1 MVQTEPIM
9 DLRGKKVTIL
19 GFARSGMALA
29 EMVLR
34 LEGAP
39 KISDNGPWEKME
51 ALWEGWPLKNK
62 VHKEFGTHSQAFIE
76 ESDLVVLSPGVRMD
90 APALQWA
97 KAKNIPVMG
106 EIELAW
112 RFCRATVVA
121 ITGSNGKTTTTT
133 LISQML
139 QRAGKKVCLC
149 GNIGTPFSRFVLD
162 LTPQHIVVMEISSFQ
177 LESIRQFRPHVAVF
191 LNFSQNHLDRHKDL
205 NEYFTAKTRIFMNQ
219 TSNDYAVLNY
229 QDSSLRAFVPR
240 IKSKVVYFNQTQV
253 DRQNDQDNP
262 NFLAAAQTAKILGV
276 SEATCQEAIKNF
288 KGVEHRQEW
297 VRTIEG
303 IDFINDS
310 KATTVEAGRWALET
324 TTKPMLMICGGKDKN
339 LDFTVLRDVIPK
351 KVKKMYVIGE
361 ARERI
366 KKAFQDVVA
375 LEEAATLEAAVQS
388 ARNDARSGDCV
399 VLCPMCASFDMF
411 RDYED
416 RGRTFKTIVSRL

>member
-90 APALQWA
+90 AQALQWA

-133 LISQML
+133 L
-139 QRAGKKVCLC
+139 
-149 GNIGTPFSRFVLD
+149 
-162 LTPQHIVVMEISSFQ
+162 
-177 LESIRQFRPHVAVF
+177 
-191 LNFSQNHLDRHKDL
+191 
-205 NEYFTAKTRIFMNQ
+205 
-219 TSNDYAVLNY
+219 
-229 QDSSLRAFVPR
+229 
-240 IKSKVVYFNQTQV
+240 
-253 DRQNDQDNP
+253 
-262 NFLAAAQTAKILGV
+262 
-276 SEATCQEAIKNF
+276 
-288 KGVEHRQEW
+288 
-297 VRTIEG
+297 
-303 IDFINDS
+303 
-310 KATTVEAGRWALET
+310 
-324 TTKPMLMICGGKDKN
+324 
-339 LDFTVLRDVIPK
+339 
-351 KVKKMYVIGE
+351 
-361 ARERI
+361 
-366 KKAFQDVVA
+366 
-375 LEEAATLEAAVQS
+375 
-388 ARNDARSGDCV
+388 
-399 VLCPMCASFDMF
+399 
-411 RDYED
+411 
-416 RGRTFKTIVSRL
+416 